1 MEVRN
6 SRSSSVKL
14 RNAHSGRKPLMKLN
28 RSWVSLVLCSSIP
41 IFTQCVYFYWLFTA
55 ATLERHP
62 IPEFLMSIPIRK
74 TRAGLQ
80 FTCAA
85 ATLSEKRDVWV
96 CNSDGYV
103 GQVCIM
109 SLYPEPN
116 VTSCNGVCNARIL
129 CVASVPAYN
138 SSNRN
143 STGNGTQLQQQTQQT
158 LPRSASTT
166 PHSYTQQLR
175 DYRKSISPNF
185 QPPTAIGIP
194 EKKKTPSA
202 PTAGATSSI
211 DASAGTDNA
220 NGDTSGGNQ
229 LDLNLSSSDDET
241 DTCLANTSGCVGAT
255 GNNGSGIIERVPS
268 PAPSTQTVA
277 SMTLPGSS
285 SSGTPSHHSHQVSH
299 YLYSIVKFILTFW
312 NSLYI
317 FAGLKSGWRRR
328 QFIDDVDR
336 HGRRLHSCLQQHR

>member
-1 MEVRN
+1 MF
-6 SRSSSVKL
+6 L
-14 RNAHSGRKPLMKLN
+14 YL
-28 RSWVSLVLCSSIP
+28 
-41 IFTQCVYFYWLFTA
+41 YFSA

-138 SSNRN
+138 PNVVN
-143 STGNGTQLQQQTQQT
+143 SAGSGTQLQQPAQQAH
-158 LPRSASTT
+158 PRSASTT
-166 PHSYTQQLR
+166 PQHSYTQQLR

-185 QPPTAIGIP
+185 QPPITIGTP

-202 PTAGATSSI
+202 SVVGTVNATAGA
-211 DASAGTDNA
+211 DNA
-220 NGDTSGGNQ
+220 NGEPSADNQ

-241 DTCLANTSGCVGAT
+241 DTGIIGGCSVGAVSS
-255 GNNGSGIIERVPS
+255 NGSGTIERVPS
-268 PAPSTQTVA
+268 PAPSTQTVG
-277 SMTLPGSS
+277 SVTLPGSS
-285 SSGTPSHHSHQVSH
+285 SSGTPSHHSHQV
-299 YLYSIVKFILTFW
+299 
-312 NSLYI
+312 
-317 FAGLKSGWRRR
+317 
-328 QFIDDVDR
+328 
-336 HGRRLHSCLQQHR
+336 